1 MRILHTSDWH
11 LGRSLMLLKRQDELA
26 AFFDWLLKTIEERNV
41 DGLIVAG
48 DIFDNTT
55 PPTAAQELYYNFL
68 GRAART
74 CCNNIVIVAGNHDS
88 PSLLDAPAKI
98 LKAINVH
105 VVGTPGKS
113 PENEVIILQNRAGE
127 AKGLVCAV
135 PYLRDRD
142 IRRVVPGETVEDKAA
157 ALIAGI
163 KQHYANICE
172 SAENLRQQL
181 GDLPLL
187 ATGHLFTAG
196 GQTVE
201 GDGVRELYVGTIA
214 HVGSEIFPNNI
225 DYVALGHLHAP
236 QKVGGHEHIRY
247 SGSPIAMNFCEAK
260 QQKKVILIEFTGRK
274 PQIEEIAVP
283 CFQPLEKICGD
294 LAKLTDRIGQL
305 VEENSNAWLEIE
317 YTGEM
322 IVPNLDEQI
331 NAAIADSELKVTR
344 IINRNS
350 SPLRLTGDDTP
361 QSLEGMSEE
370 DVFDYCL
377 KARDVPEEQH
387 SELKQAYR
395 EIVNAIVESDANK
408 E

>member
-1 MRILHTSDWH
+1 
-11 LGRSLMLLKRQDELA
+11 MLLKRHDELT
-26 AFFDWLLKTIEERNV
+26 AFLDWLLKTIAERNIET
-41 DGLIVAG
+41 LIVAG

-55 PPTAAQELYYNFL
+55 PPTAAQELYYSFL

-74 CCNNIVIVAGNHDS
+74 CCNNIVIVSGNHDS
-88 PSLLDAPAKI
+88 PSLLDAPAQI

-113 PENEVIILQNRAGE
+113 PENEVIVLKNRDGE
-127 AKGLVCAV
+127 PRGLVCAV

-163 KQHYANICE
+163 QQHYANICG

-181 GDLPLL
+181 GDLPMI

-214 HVGSEIFPNNI
+214 HVGSEIFPSGI

-236 QKVGGHEHIRY
+236 QKVGGKEHIRY
-247 SGSPIAMNFCEAK
+247 SGAPIAMNFCEAK
-260 QQKKVILIEFTGRK
+260 QQKKVVLVEFSGRK

-283 CFQPLEKICGD
+283 CFQPLEKIGGD

-305 VEENSNAWLEIE
+305 VDEHSNAWLEIE

-331 NAAIADSELKVTR
+331 TTAIAGSELKVTR

-350 SPLRLTGDDTP
+350 SPLRLAGDDTP

-370 DVFDYCL
+370 DVFAYCL
-377 KARDVPEEQH
+377 TARNVPEEQH
-387 SELKQAYR
+387 AELKQAYR

>member
-11 LGRSLMLLKRQDELA
+11 LGRSLMLLKRHDELS
-26 AFFDWLLKTIEERNV
+26 AFLDWLIETIEERNIEA
-41 DGLIVAG
+41 LIVAG

-55 PPTAAQELYYNFL
+55 PSTAAQELYYRFL

-88 PSLLDAPAKI
+88 PSLLDAPSQI
-98 LKAINVH
+98 LKALNVH

-113 PENEVIILQNRAGE
+113 PENEVIVLKSQTGEPRA
-127 AKGLVCAV
+127 LVCAV

-142 IRRVVPGETVEDKAA
+142 IRKVVPGETVEDKAA
-157 ALIAGI
+157 ALISGMQ
-163 KQHYANICE
+163 QHYATVYAT
-172 SAENLRQQL
+172 AEQLRQQL
-181 GDLPLL
+181 GDLPLI

-196 GQTVE
+196 CQTAE

-214 HVGSEIFPNNI
+214 HVGSEIFPAGI

-236 QKVGGHEHIRY
+236 QKVGSYRHIRY
-247 SGSPIAMNFCEAK
+247 SGAPIAMNFCEAK
-260 QQKKVILIEFTGRK
+260 QQKKVVMVEFAGRQ

-294 LAKLTDRIGQL
+294 LDHLSNRIDQL
-305 VEENSNAWLEIE
+305 VGANSNAWLEIE
-317 YTGEM
+317 YTGDM
-322 IVPNLDEQI
+322 IVPDLDEQI
-331 NAAIADSELKVTR
+331 NAAIAGSQLKVTR

-350 SPLRLTGDDTP
+350 ALLRLTGDDTP
-361 QSLEGMSEE
+361 QSLEGMNEE

-377 KARDVPEEQH
+377 KARSVPEEQH

-395 EIVNAIVESDANK
+395 EIINSLVEHDANV

>member
-1 MRILHTSDWH
+1 
-11 LGRSLMLLKRQDELA
+11 MLLKRQDELA

>member
-11 LGRSLMLLKRQDELA
+11 LGRSLMLLKRHNELST
-26 AFFDWLLKTIEERNV
+26 FLDWLLQTIEEREIEA
-41 DGLIVAG
+41 LIVAG

-55 PPTAAQELYYNFL
+55 PGTTVQELYYRFL
-68 GRAART
+68 GQASKT
-74 CCNNIVIVAGNHDS
+74 CCRNIVIVAGNHDS
-88 PSLLDAPAKI
+88 PTLLDAPSQI
-98 LKAINVH
+98 LKSINVH
-105 VVGTPGKS
+105 VVGTPGAA
-113 PENEVIILQNRAGE
+113 PEEETIILKNPAGE
-127 AKGLVCAV
+127 PRAIVCAV

-142 IRRVVPGETVEDKAA
+142 IRRVTPGETIEDKAT
-157 ALIAGI
+157 ALKKVVG
-163 KQHYANICE
+163 QHYADVYAT
-172 SAENLRQQL
+172 AEQLRQQL
-181 GDLPLL
+181 GDLPLI

-214 HVGSEIFPNNI
+214 HVGSEIFPAGI

-247 SGSPIAMNFCEAK
+247 SGAPIAMNFCEAK
-260 QQKKVILIEFTGRK
+260 QQKKVVLVEFTGRR

-294 LAKLTDRIGQL
+294 LDHLRGRIGQL
-305 VEENSNAWLEIE
+305 VGENSNAWLEIE
-317 YTGEM
+317 YTGDM
-322 IVPNLDEQI
+322 MVPNLDEQI
-331 NAAIADSELKVTR
+331 NSAIAGSQLKVTR

-350 SPLRLTGDDTP
+350 LPLRLTGDDTP

-377 KARDVPEEQH
+377 KARNVPEEQH

-395 EIVNAIVESDANK
+395 EIINSIIENDTNR

>member
-11 LGRSLMLLKRQDELA
+11 LGRSLMLLKRHDELT
-26 AFFDWLLKTIEERNV
+26 AFLEWLIDTIEERNIEA
-41 DGLIVAG
+41 LIVAG

-55 PPTAAQELYYNFL
+55 PSTAAQELYYRFL

-74 CCNNIVIVAGNHDS
+74 CCNDIVIVAGNHDS
-88 PSLLDAPAKI
+88 PSLLDAPAQI

-113 PENEVIILQNRAGE
+113 PENEVIVLKSRTGESRAI
-127 AKGLVCAV
+127 VCAV

-142 IRRVVPGETVEDKAA
+142 IRRVVPGETVEDKAT
-157 ALIAGI
+157 ALINGMQ
-163 KQHYANICE
+163 QHYRTVYATGE
-172 SAENLRQQL
+172 GLRQQF
-181 GDLPLL
+181 GDLPLI

-214 HVGSEIFPNNI
+214 HVGCEIFPAGI

-236 QKVGGHEHIRY
+236 QKVGGREHIRY
-247 SGSPIAMNFCEAK
+247 SGAPIAMNFCEAK
-260 QQKKVILIEFTGRK
+260 QQKKVVLIEFTGRK

-283 CFQPLEKICGD
+283 CFQPLEKICGN
-294 LAKLTDRIGQL
+294 LAELTGRIAQL
-305 VEENSNAWLEIE
+305 VSAGSKAWLEIE
-317 YTGEM
+317 YTGDM

-331 NAAIADSELKVTR
+331 NAAIAGSELKVTR

-370 DVFDYCL
+370 DVFAFCL
-377 KARDVPEEQH
+377 KARNIPEEQH
-387 SELKQAYR
+387 PELKQAYR
-395 EIVNAIVESDANK
+395 EIINSIIENDANK

>member
-11 LGRSLMLLKRQDELA
+11 LGRSLMLLKRQDELT
-26 AFFDWLLKTIEERNV
+26 AFLDWLLKTIEERNV

-127 AKGLVCAV
+127 PGGLMCAV

-163 KQHYANICE
+163 QQHYANICE

-181 GDLPLL
+181 GDLPLI

-196 GQTVE
+196 GHTVE

-214 HVGSEIFPNNI
+214 HVGSEIFPAGI

-247 SGSPIAMNFCEAK
+247 SGAPIAMNFCEAK
-260 QQKKVILIEFTGRK
+260 QQKKVVLIEFTGRK